1 MSACHTSVYVGCKE
15 RGKYAGEVPTDSQV
29 QGLIA
34 DMNTR
39 APLPVC
45 FCFCFCE
52 CCVPSVFESVALL
65 ESVFARPPVS
75 IANSHFIIRVLCA
88 VIGVLCRKIA

>member
-1 MSACHTSVYVGCKE
+1 MSAITCQTSLYVGCKE
-15 RGKYAGEVPTDSQV
+15 RCKYAGEVPTDSQV

-45 FCFCFCE
+45 VCVCE

-65 ESVFARPPVS
+65 E
-75 IANSHFIIRVLCA
+75 RV
-88 VIGVLCRKIA
+88 